1 MRAALVAGVALA
13 LGSSAWAQ
21 PEAPPVNFTIA
32 FIGDQGL
39 GPDSQAVLGLI
50 RAEGA
55 DAVLHSGDF
64 DYQDSPAAWDAQ
76 ITAILEPNFPY
87 FASVGNHDASA
98 FYGPGG
104 YQAYLAARLNRLG
117 IPWRGDLGVESSLTY
132 EGIFIVQTAPGIFG
146 AGDGLYDLFIARELA
161 ADTARW
167 RISSWHEDMQLMQVG
182 GKGDETGWG
191 VYEQSRRG
199 GAIIATAHE
208 HSYSRT
214 YLLSSCQHQTVASLA
229 TTLVLARDDPSTPA
243 DEGRTFGFVS
253 GLGGRSIRPQLLTGP
268 WWASIYTST
277 QGANYGA
284 LFGVFNYQG
293 DPGLAYFYFKDISGH
308 ITDQFFVRS
317 AMAPNTTTTTT
328 TIPAVCGDVNGDG
341 IVNVDDALLVA
352 QFDLGLR
359 QCGQGAFTHPELCDV
374 NHDNACNIGDAL
386 RMAQCDVGL
395 ISCTFTC
402 RPFQCP

>member
-1 MRAALVAGVALA
+1 M
-13 LGSSAWAQ
+13 
-21 PEAPPVNFTIA
+21 
-32 FIGDQGL
+32 
-39 GPDSQAVLGLI
+39 
-50 RAEGA
+50 
-55 DAVLHSGDF
+55 
-64 DYQDSPAAWDAQ
+64 
-76 ITAILEPNFPY
+76 
-87 FASVGNHDASA
+87 
-98 FYGPGG
+98 
-104 YQAYLAARLNRLG
+104 
-117 IPWRGDLGVESSLTY
+117 ESSLTY

-317 AMAPNTTTTTT
+317 AMAPNTTIGSAEVLLEVGTSEGTRRLRL
-328 TIPAVCGDVNGDG
+328 GDG
-341 IVNVDDALLVA
+341 FRVANTPSLREELERALAPARLAVA
-352 QFDLGLR
+352 
-359 QCGQGAFTHPELCDV
+359 
-374 NHDNACNIGDAL
+374 
-386 RMAQCDVGL
+386 
-395 ISCTFTC
+395 
-402 RPFQCP
+402 

>member
-1 MRAALVAGVALA
+1 VTRPAGACTSSRAGA
-13 LGSSAWAQ
+13 
-21 PEAPPVNFTIA
+21 AP
-32 FIGDQGL
+32 
-39 GPDSQAVLGLI
+39 
-50 RAEGA
+50 
-55 DAVLHSGDF
+55 
-64 DYQDSPAAWDAQ
+64 
-76 ITAILEPNFPY
+76 
-87 FASVGNHDASA
+87 
-98 FYGPGG
+98 
-104 YQAYLAARLNRLG
+104 
-117 IPWRGDLGVESSLTY
+117 
-132 EGIFIVQTAPGIFG
+132 
-146 AGDGLYDLFIARELA
+146 
-161 ADTARW
+161 
-167 RISSWHEDMQLMQVG
+167 
-182 GKGDETGWG
+182 
-191 VYEQSRRG
+191 
-199 GAIIATAHE
+199 
-208 HSYSRT
+208 SYSRT